1 MNNEPVDGNARSVE
15 QANHGHI
22 LVAATACPQHIDYP
36 TALRFLNAGRMK
48 IEDIIDRLYDP
59 LLHVA
64 VKPRTFRQKARKA
77 FLNTANK
84 KKKTRAELKVVKGK
98 QLHYVNRNLKTIDS
112 LLCAVLENLLR
123 EKERIYVETIR
134 KLLVQQSYMLKNKTH
149 SVVDRIVSIHQPQVR
164 QIV

>member
-1 MNNEPVDGNARSVE
+1 
-15 QANHGHI
+15 
-22 LVAATACPQHIDYP
+22 
-36 TALRFLNAGRMK
+36 MK